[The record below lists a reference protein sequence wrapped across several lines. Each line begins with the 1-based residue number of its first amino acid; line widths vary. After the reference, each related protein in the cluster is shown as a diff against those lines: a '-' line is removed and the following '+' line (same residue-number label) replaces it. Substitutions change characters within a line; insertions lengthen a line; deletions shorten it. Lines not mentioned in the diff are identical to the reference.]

1 MIIFTKQILVK
12 ENYIFANKIY
22 FAVHNFV
29 FSTITAYFIGYRNST
44 RMFTRTFFSRG
55 EIEDTLFLTA
65 TDMDEELLNKTA
77 ISRIYKY
84 IYIKKVFS
92 LVLHSLYRD
101 VVMYGGDILLW
112 PFL

>member
-12 ENYIFANKIY
+12 ENDIFANKIS

-29 FSTITAYFIGYRNST
+29 FSTITAYCIGYRNSN
-44 RMFTRTFFSRG
+44 RMFTRTFFSRC

-84 IYIKKVFS
+84 IYKKVFS